1 MTTTAASRYAKLEAE
16 DRRPFLDRARTCAK
30 LTIPT
35 LFPPEGSNNSTR
47 YDTPYQGVGARGV
60 NNLASKLLLTL
71 FPPHSPHFKFEVD
84 ELTLEELT
92 GSEGMEAEVS
102 KALSAY
108 TKRVMTDVEVR
119 AFRPTVFEALKHLI
133 VGGNGTLYVPEEGP
147 SRFYQLEKFVCKR
160 DPSGK
165 LLELILKENIAIAAV
180 PPELQSA
187 VREQNTTDEKTTDDT
202 VDLYTHVYLED
213 GLYQVYQE
221 LDGAPV
227 PGSEGSYPPDR
238 MPWLVLRFN
247 KVDGENYGRGHC
259 EEYLGDLNALEELS
273 KAVVEYTAIASRVFM
288 FVKPNGTTSAR
299 ILKQASNGDI
309 LAGTADDVTVLTLE
323 KYNDFR
329 AARETMQEVEQRLAF
344 AFLLNTAIQRPGE
357 RVTAEEIRY
366 MARELEST
374 LGGVYSVLSQEL
386 QLPVTKI
393 LIFQLVKTGKLDEL
407 PETVQPKIVTGLDAL
422 GRGNDL
428 AQLDAFIQGA
438 MALAP
443 EAASSVINWQ
453 DYMTRRGASL
463 GIDMDGLIK
472 TEEQIA
478 QEQQQAQM
486 MQMAAKLGPNAINQ
500 VGQMAQNAQQETPQ
514 DG

>member
-1 MTTTAASRYAKLEAE
+1 MTTAAARYAKLEAE

-35 LFPPEGSNNSTR
+35 LFPPEGYSNSTR

-92 GSEGMEAEVS
+92 GAEGMEAEVS

-119 AFRPTVFEALKHLI
+119 AFRPSVFEALKHLI
-133 VGGNGTLYVPEEGP
+133 VGGNGCLYVPEEGP
-147 SRFYQLEKFVCKR
+147 TRFYALEKYVCRR

-165 LLELILKENIAIAAV
+165 LLELIIKESMNVAAV
-180 PPELQSA
+180 PEEIRSQVA
-187 VREQNTTDEKTTDDT
+187 AAATTEEKVTDDT
-202 VDLYTHVYLED
+202 VDLYTYVYIED
-213 GLYQVYQE
+213 GEYLVHQE
-221 LDGAPV
+221 LEGAIV
-227 PGSEGSYPPDR
+227 PGSDGSFPAER
-238 MPWLVLRFN
+238 LPWLVLRFN

-288 FVKPNGTTSAR
+288 FVRPNGTTSAR
-299 ILKQASNGDI
+299 ILKKASNGDI
-309 LAGTADDVTVLTLE
+309 LAGDAADVTVLTLE

-393 LIFQLVKTGKLDEL
+393 LIFQLVRTGKLDEL
-407 PETVQPKIVTGLDAL
+407 PDTVQPKIVTGLDAL

-443 EAASSVINWQ
+443 EAAAAVINWQ

-472 TEEQIA
+472 SEEQIA

-486 MQMAAKLGPNAINQ
+486 MQMAQSMGPQAVNQ
-500 VGQMAQNAQQETPQ
+500 VGQMVNKQMETPE

>member
-1 MTTTAASRYAKLEAE
+1 
-16 DRRPFLDRARTCAK
+16 
-30 LTIPT
+30 
-35 LFPPEGSNNSTR
+35 
-47 YDTPYQGVGARGV
+47 
-60 NNLASKLLLTL
+60 
-71 FPPHSPHFKFEVD
+71 
-84 ELTLEELT
+84 
-92 GSEGMEAEVS
+92 
-102 KALSAY
+102 
-108 TKRVMTDVEVR
+108 
-119 AFRPTVFEALKHLI
+119 
-133 VGGNGTLYVPEEGP
+133 
-147 SRFYQLEKFVCKR
+147 
-160 DPSGK
+160 
-165 LLELILKENIAIAAV
+165 
-180 PPELQSA
+180 
-187 VREQNTTDEKTTDDT
+187 
-202 VDLYTHVYLED
+202 
-213 GLYQVYQE
+213 
-221 LDGAPV
+221 
-227 PGSEGSYPPDR
+227 
-238 MPWLVLRFN
+238 
-247 KVDGENYGRGHC
+247 
-259 EEYLGDLNALEELS
+259 
-273 KAVVEYTAIASRVFM
+273 M